1 MAKVNANYEV
11 VYIMD
16 PALGEEAIAAM
27 IEKFK
32 TLVET
37 QGTVAAIDDWGKR
50 RLAYPINDLME
61 GYYVL
66 MTFNAAAA
74 IPAELDRIFRIT
86 DGVMRSLIVCKDEK

>member
-11 VYIMD
+11 VYILD

-32 TLVET
+32 ALVET

-66 MTFNAAAA
+66 MTFTALPGV
-74 IPAELDRIFRIT
+74 PAELDRQFRINEN
-86 DGVMRSLIVCKDEK
+86 VMRSLIVSKGE

>member
-1 MAKVNANYEV
+1 MAKINANYEV

-32 TLVET
+32 ALVET

-50 RLAYPINDLME
+50 RLAYPINDENE
-61 GYYVL
+61 GVYTVI
-66 MTFNAAAA
+66 TFTSEPNF
-74 IPAELDRIFRIT
+74 PAELDRVYKIT
-86 DGVMRSLIVCKDEK
+86 DGVLRTMIVAQAE

>member
-50 RLAYPINDLME
+50 RLAYPINDLNE
-61 GYYVL
+61 
-66 MTFNAAAA
+66 
-74 IPAELDRIFRIT
+74 ELDRVLKIT
-86 DGVMRSLIVCKDEK
+86 EGVMRSMIICKDE